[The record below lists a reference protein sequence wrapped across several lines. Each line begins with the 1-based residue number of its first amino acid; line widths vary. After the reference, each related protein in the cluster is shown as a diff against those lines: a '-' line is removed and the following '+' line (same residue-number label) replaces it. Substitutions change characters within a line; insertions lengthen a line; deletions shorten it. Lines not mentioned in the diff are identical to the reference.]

1 MLLQLIATAS
11 FLNSLDTKLI
21 QPGRIGCFKSRRG
34 GTWQP
39 TPAVLSEIRKGI
51 ISMITYIKKAAKTP
65 ETDEAETRGIVENIL
80 NAVRENGDDEI
91 LRHYSSKF
99 KNWDKKLI
107 LSPEEIEQR
116 ARSVPATVKDDLEF
130 AYEQVY
136 GFAVKQR
143 DSMQE
148 FETEITPG
156 ITLGQRLIPCNCAG
170 CYIPGGLFA
179 HAASAIMSIATARAA
194 GVPFVVACSPS
205 HDGETI
211 NPAIMAAVSICKPD
225 VFMMMGGAHAIAAMA
240 YGSFTGKPA
249 DVIVGPGNRFVAE
262 AKRQLF
268 GKIGIDVFAG
278 PTESLVIADKTADPY
293 VVAIDLMSQAEH
305 GYDSPVW
312 LVTDSEELAEKV
324 MSEMPKVIADLP
336 EQKVAAASWQD
347 YGEVVLCTTREE
359 MLAVSN
365 DYAAEHVQVI
375 AEDLDWWL
383 DNLTNYGSLF
393 LGEECTVPYG
403 DKTTGTNHIL
413 PTNKAARYS
422 GGLSVG
428 KFIKVVTY
436 QKMTRESTK
445 RIGAVASRIS
455 RLEGMEGHARAADI
469 RLRKY
474 FPDEKFDFEVYD
486 PKGKGSP

>member
-1 MLLQLIATAS
+1 
-11 FLNSLDTKLI
+11 
-21 QPGRIGCFKSRRG
+21 
-34 GTWQP
+34 
-39 TPAVLSEIRKGI
+39 
-51 ISMITYIKKAAKTP
+51 MITYIKKASKTP
-65 ETDEAETRGIVENIL
+65 ESDEAETREIVENIL
-80 NAVRENGDDEI
+80 KAVRENGDDEI
-91 LRHYSSKF
+91 LRHYSNKF
-99 KNWDKKLI
+99 ENWNKKLI
-107 LSPEEIEQR
+107 LEPEEIEERAKHVPQR
-116 ARSVPATVKDDLEF
+116 VKADLAF
-130 AYEQVY
+130 AYDQVY
-136 GFAVKQR
+136 NFAVKQR
-143 DSMQE
+143 ESMRE

-156 ITLGQRLIPCNCAG
+156 VILGQRLIPCDCAG

-179 HAASAIMSIATARAA
+179 HAASAIMSIATAKAA
-194 GVPFVVACSPS
+194 GVPYVVACSPS

-211 NPAIMAAVSICKPD
+211 NSAIMCAVSICKPD

-278 PTESLVIADKTADPY
+278 PTESLVIADETADPY
-293 VVAIDLMSQAEH
+293 MVAIDLMSQAEH

-312 LVTDSEELAEKV
+312 LVTDSRELAETV
-324 MSEMPKVIADLP
+324 MIQMPKVIADLP
-336 EQKVAAASWQD
+336 ETKVATASWRD
-347 YGEVVLCTTREE
+347 YGEVVLCSTREE
-359 MLAVSN
+359 MLEVSN
-365 DYAAEHVQVI
+365 NYAAEHVQVM

-383 DNLTNYGSLF
+383 DHLSNYGSLF
-393 LGEECTVPYG
+393 LGEECTVSYG

-428 KFIKVVTY
+428 KFIKIVTY
-436 QKMTRESTK
+436 QRMTRDASK
-445 RIGAVASRIS
+445 RIGEVASRIS

-474 FPDEKFDFEVYD
+474 FPDDKFDFELYD
-486 PKGKGSP
+486 PKGTR

>member
-1 MLLQLIATAS
+1 
-11 FLNSLDTKLI
+11 
-21 QPGRIGCFKSRRG
+21 
-34 GTWQP
+34 
-39 TPAVLSEIRKGI
+39 
-51 ISMITYIKKAAKTP
+51 MITYIKKAAKTP
-65 ETDEAETRGIVENIL
+65 ESDEAETRKIVENIL
-80 NAVRENGDDEI
+80 NTVRENGDDEI

-116 ARSVPATVKDDLEF
+116 AQSVPAAVKDDLKF

-143 DSMQE
+143 ESMQE

-156 ITLGQRLIPCNCAG
+156 VTLGQRLIPCNCAG

-179 HAASAIMSIATARAA
+179 HAASAIMSIATAKAA
-194 GVPFVVACSPS
+194 GVPFVAACSPS

-312 LVTDSEELAEKV
+312 LVTDSKELAETV
-324 MSEMPKVIADLP
+324 MNEMPKAITDLP
-336 EQKVAAASWQD
+336 EPKVATVSWRD
-347 YGEVVLCTTREE
+347 YGEVILCSTREE
-359 MLAVSN
+359 MLEVSN

-375 AEDLDWWL
+375 AQDLDWWL
-383 DNLTNYGSLF
+383 DNLSNYGSLF
-393 LGEECTVPYG
+393 LGEECTVSYG

-436 QKMTRESTK
+436 QKMTQEASK
-445 RIGAVASRIS
+445 RIGEVASRIS

-486 PKGKGSP
+486 PKGTR

>member
-1 MLLQLIATAS
+1 
-11 FLNSLDTKLI
+11 
-21 QPGRIGCFKSRRG
+21 
-34 GTWQP
+34 
-39 TPAVLSEIRKGI
+39 
-51 ISMITYIKKAAKTP
+51 MITYIKKAAKTP
-65 ETDEAETRGIVENIL
+65 ESDEAETRKVVENIL
-80 NAVRENGDDEI
+80 NTVRENGDDEI

-116 ARSVPATVKDDLEF
+116 AQSVPAAVKDDLKF

-143 DSMQE
+143 ESMQE

-156 ITLGQRLIPCNCAG
+156 VTLGQRLIPCNCAG

-179 HAASAIMSIATARAA
+179 HAASAIMSIATAKAA
-194 GVPFVVACSPS
+194 GVPFVAACSPS

-312 LVTDSEELAEKV
+312 LVTDSKELAETV
-324 MSEMPKVIADLP
+324 MNQMPKVINDLP
-336 EQKVAAASWQD
+336 EPKVATVSWQD

-359 MLAVSN
+359 MLEVSN

-383 DNLTNYGSLF
+383 DNLSNYGSLF
-393 LGEECTVPYG
+393 LGEECTVSYG

-436 QKMTRESTK
+436 QKMTQEASK
-445 RIGAVASRIS
+445 RIGEVASRIS

-486 PKGKGSP
+486 PKEK

>member
-1 MLLQLIATAS
+1 
-11 FLNSLDTKLI
+11 
-21 QPGRIGCFKSRRG
+21 
-34 GTWQP
+34 
-39 TPAVLSEIRKGI
+39 
-51 ISMITYIKKAAKTP
+51 MITYIKKAAKTP
-65 ETDEAETRGIVENIL
+65 ESDEAETRKVVENIL
-80 NAVRENGDDEI
+80 NTVRENGDDEI

-116 ARSVPATVKDDLEF
+116 AQSVPAAVKDDLKF

-143 DSMQE
+143 ESMQE

-156 ITLGQRLIPCNCAG
+156 VTLGQRLIPCNCAG

-179 HAASAIMSIATARAA
+179 HAASAIMSIATAKAA

-312 LVTDSEELAEKV
+312 LVTDSKELAETV
-324 MSEMPKVIADLP
+324 MNEMPKAITDLP
-336 EQKVAAASWQD
+336 EPKVATVSWRD
-347 YGEVVLCTTREE
+347 YGEVILCSTREE
-359 MLAVSN
+359 MLEVSN

-375 AEDLDWWL
+375 AQDLDWWL
-383 DNLTNYGSLF
+383 DNLSNYGSLF
-393 LGEECTVPYG
+393 LGEECTVSYG

-436 QKMTRESTK
+436 QKMTQEASK
-445 RIGAVASRIS
+445 RIGEVASRIS

-474 FPDEKFDFEVYD
+474 FPNEKFDFEVYD
-486 PKGKGSP
+486 PKEK

>member
-1 MLLQLIATAS
+1 
-11 FLNSLDTKLI
+11 
-21 QPGRIGCFKSRRG
+21 
-34 GTWQP
+34 
-39 TPAVLSEIRKGI
+39 
-51 ISMITYIKKAAKTP
+51 MITYLKKAIKTP
-65 ETDEAETRGIVENIL
+65 ESDEAETREIVEKIIK
-80 NAVRENGDDEI
+80 AVRENGDDEI
-91 LRHYSSKF
+91 LRHYSAKF
-99 KNWDKKLI
+99 KNWKGKLI
-107 LSPEEIEQR
+107 LSADEIEQR
-116 ARSVPATVKDDLEF
+116 AKNIPETIREDLTF

-136 GFAVKQR
+136 GFAMKQR
-143 DSMQE
+143 ESMQE

-156 ITLGQRLIPCNCAG
+156 VTLGQRLIPCDCAG

-179 HAASAIMSIATARAA
+179 HAASAIMSIATAKAA

-211 NPAIMAAVSICKPD
+211 NPAIMCAVSICRPD

-240 YGSFTGKPA
+240 YGNFTGKPA

-293 VVAIDLMSQAEH
+293 MVAIDLMSQAEH

-312 LVTDSEELAEKV
+312 LVTDSKELAETV
-324 MSEMPKVIADLP
+324 MNEMPKVIADLP
-336 EQKVAAASWQD
+336 EPKVAKASWRD
-347 YGEVVLCTTREE
+347 YGEVVLCSTREE
-359 MLAVSN
+359 MLEVSN

-375 AEDLDWWL
+375 VEDLDWWL
-383 DNLTNYGSLF
+383 DNLSKYGSLF

-436 QKMTRESTK
+436 QRMTRQASK
-445 RIGAVASRIS
+445 RIGEVASRIS
-455 RLEGMEGHARAADI
+455 RLEGMEGHARAADV

-486 PKGKGSP
+486 PKGER

>member
-1 MLLQLIATAS
+1 
-11 FLNSLDTKLI
+11 
-21 QPGRIGCFKSRRG
+21 
-34 GTWQP
+34 
-39 TPAVLSEIRKGI
+39 
-51 ISMITYIKKAAKTP
+51 MITYVKKAAKTP
-65 ETDEAETRGIVENIL
+65 ETDEAETRGIVEKIL
-80 NAVRENGDDEI
+80 DAVRENGDDEI
-91 LRHYSSKF
+91 LRHYSAKF
-99 KNWDKKLI
+99 KDWDKKLI

-116 ARSVPATVKDDLEF
+116 AQGVSEMVKDDLKF

-143 DSMQE
+143 ESMLE
-148 FETEITPG
+148 FDTEITTG
-156 ITLGQRLIPCNCAG
+156 VTLGQRLIPCNCAG
-170 CYIPGGLFA
+170 CYVPGGLFA

-211 NPAIMAAVSICKPD
+211 NPAIMAAVAICKPD

-278 PTESLVIADKTADPY
+278 PTESLVIADGTADPY

-324 MSEMPKVIADLP
+324 MSEMPQVIADLP
-336 EQKVAAASWQD
+336 EPEVATASWQD
-347 YGEVVLCTTREE
+347 YGEVVLCSTREE

-428 KFIKVVTY
+428 KFIKTVTY
-436 QKMTRESTK
+436 QKLTREASRK
-445 RIGAVASRIS
+445 IGEVASRIS

-474 FPDEKFDFEVYD
+474 FPDHKFDFEVYD
-486 PKGKGSP
+486 PKDKV

>member
-1 MLLQLIATAS
+1 
-11 FLNSLDTKLI
+11 
-21 QPGRIGCFKSRRG
+21 
-34 GTWQP
+34 
-39 TPAVLSEIRKGI
+39 
-51 ISMITYIKKAAKTP
+51 MITYLKKATQTP
-65 ETDEAETRGIVENIL
+65 ESDQADTRKIVENIL
-80 NAVRENGDDEI
+80 QAVRENGDSEI
-91 LRHYSSKF
+91 LRHYEAKF
-99 KNWDKKLI
+99 ENWDRKLI
-107 LSPEEIEQR
+107 LSNAEIEQR
-116 ARSVPATVKDDLEF
+116 AQSVPAAAKADLKF

-143 DSMQE
+143 ESMQA
-148 FETEITPG
+148 FDTEITPG
-156 ITLGQRLIPCNCAG
+156 VVLGQRLIPCNCAG

-205 HDGETI
+205 HDGDTI
-211 NPAIMAAVSICKPD
+211 HPAIMAAVSICQPD

-278 PTESLVIADKTADPY
+278 PTESLVIADGTADPY

-324 MSEMPKVIADLP
+324 MAEMPKVIADLP
-336 EQKVAAASWQD
+336 ETEVATASWRD
-347 YGEVVLCTTREE
+347 YGEVVLCTTRAE

-413 PTNKAARYS
+413 PTHKAARYS

-436 QKMTRESTK
+436 QKMTRAASK
-445 RIGAVASRIS
+445 KIAGVASRIS

-486 PKGKGSP
+486 PKRKT

>member
-1 MLLQLIATAS
+1 
-11 FLNSLDTKLI
+11 
-21 QPGRIGCFKSRRG
+21 
-34 GTWQP
+34 
-39 TPAVLSEIRKGI
+39 
-51 ISMITYIKKAAKTP
+51 MITHIKKAAKTP
-65 ETDEAETRGIVENIL
+65 ESDEAETRGIVENIL
-80 NAVRENGDDEI
+80 NAVRENGDEEI
-91 LRHYSSKF
+91 LRHYSAKF
-99 KNWDKKLI
+99 KDWDKKLI
-107 LSPEEIEQR
+107 LEPEEIEQR
-116 ARSVPATVKDDLEF
+116 ARSVPATVKDDLAF

-156 ITLGQRLIPCNCAG
+156 VTLGQRLIPCDCAG
-170 CYIPGGLFA
+170 CYVPGGLFA
-179 HAASAIMSIATARAA
+179 HAASAIMSIATAKAA

-205 HDGETI
+205 HDGKTI

-240 YGSFTGKPA
+240 YGSFSGKPA

-312 LVTDSEELAEKV
+312 LVTDSKELAEKV
-324 MSEMPKVIADLP
+324 MDEMPKVIAALP
-336 EQKVAAASWQD
+336 EPKVAVASWQD

-359 MLAVSN
+359 MLEVSN

-436 QKMTRESTK
+436 QKMTREASK
-445 RIGAVASRIS
+445 KIGEVASRIS

-486 PKGKGSP
+486 PKK